1 MLTHVVLIKLTDPSL
16 ADHLAGLL
24 NGLDGQIPGLVSISA
39 GADVVRSERSWDL
52 ALVTVFEGMAAMEAY
67 QTHPAHVAVATEL
80 RAAASE
86 LAAVD
91 FEVSA

>member
-1 MLTHVVLIKLTDPSL
+1 MLTHVVMIKLTDPSL

-24 NGLDGQIPGLVSISA
+24 NGLDGQIPGMLSISA
-39 GADVVRSERSWDL
+39 GADILRTERSWDL
-52 ALVTVFEGMAAMEAY
+52 VLVTEFEDMAAMQGY
-67 QTHPAHVAVATEL
+67 QTHPAHVAVAGEL

-91 FEVSA
+91 FEVNA